1 MISQEL
7 EHKLEHRILTGLD
20 SAFQKRLD
28 ELHGEFAEQL
38 QRDCAVMVDRA
49 VREAETHA
57 AEMLSAAARRLRSED
72 SVSGVAA
79 ALVETTAHYAGRAA
93 LLIHKGGR
101 LLGFKAEGL
110 TDAQNSAFHR
120 LEIPLADAAAIAHA
134 VDTKDPVVTT
144 GSASELSA
152 PLAQFLVLDV
162 QPESRVHLFPIVLRD
177 SVLAVLYADE
187 VESDQEPET
196 AAIELLSSLAEAWIE
211 AVGARGKQ
219 PASAVSATNGN
230 EET

>member
-1 MISQEL
+1 MIAPEM

-20 SAFQKRLD
+20 SAFRKRLD
-28 ELHGEFAEQL
+28 ELHVEFAEQL
-38 QRDCAVMVDRA
+38 QRDCTVMVDRA
-49 VREAETHA
+49 VREAETHT
-57 AEMLSAAARRLRSED
+57 AETLSAAARRLRSED
-72 SVSGVAA
+72 SVTGVAA

-93 LLIHKGGR
+93 LLIHKGDH

-110 TDAQNSAFHR
+110 TDTQNSAFHR
-120 LEIPLADAAAIAHA
+120 LDIPLAEAAAIGHA

-144 GSASELSA
+144 GSPNEISA
-152 PLAQFLVLDV
+152 PLAEVLNV

-187 VESDQEPET
+187 VGSDREPET
-196 AAIELLSSLAEAWIE
+196 AAIELLTSLAEAWIE

-219 PASAVSATNGN
+219 PANNAPAANGN
-230 EET
+230 EDA

>member
-1 MISQEL
+1 MISPTTEN
-7 EHKLEHRILTGLD
+7 KPEHRILTGLD
-20 SAFQKRLD
+20 SAFRKRLD
-28 ELHGEFAEQL
+28 ELHAELAEQL
-38 QRDCAVMVDRA
+38 QRDCAAVVDRA

-57 AEMLSAAARRLRSED
+57 AETLSAAARRLRSED
-72 SVSGVAA
+72 SVTGVAA

-93 LLIHKGGR
+93 LLIHKGDR

-110 TDAQNSAFHR
+110 TDAQDSAFHR

-144 GSASELSA
+144 GSADELSA
-152 PLAQFLVLDV
+152 PLAELLNV
-162 QPESRVHLFPIVLRD
+162 QPGSRVHLFPIVLRD

-187 VESDQEPET
+187 VESGREPQT
-196 AAIELLSSLAEAWIE
+196 AAIELLTSLAEAWIE

-219 PASAVSATNGN
+219 PASNSAASNGK
-230 EET
+230 EDA